1 MIMQLKSY
9 FTEAIKPLVVR
20 RAIRVALIVGVILNA
35 INQGYSILNGFHNFH
50 TLQFVLTFIV
60 PYLVSTYSVVLAKF
74 NFVSGEV
81 ASVDALIQCKKCN
94 GSTFKIHKGE
104 LVPYCPSCQ
113 EKTIWKM
120 MKLIPP
126 VSVLEDD
133 KVKSNALFAE
143 FNPAPVLRVNA
154 SGQII
159 KANPKARILFNI
171 EGEGEPVQKVIP
183 EIGDLN
189 FRHFILKNDTTTYQI
204 KIQDDY
210 YQIDLKAVVDL
221 DVFHIYASKNTQLI
235 EERNQR
241 LLFQTAIEKTSDS
254 VMVTD
259 TQGSIVYVNQAFENH
274 SGYTLQEI
282 KGKNPR
288 ILNSGFQKADVYKEM
303 WETITKGEIWK
314 GLFRNKK
321 KNGELYWER
330 VTITPVTQPDGAIS
344 HFMALKED
352 VSQELKLKDDLNSFA
367 LFAKHNPSPVVRFGV
382 DGIIVEANPAATK
395 VFEQKTIVGH
405 AIDALIPE
413 LKALN
418 IDALIQGDKKEI
430 IIAQIGES
438 YYQLVVKGVNEL
450 QLCHVYGTDVT
461 AEKLAEQKI
470 NSMALFARYNPA
482 PVLRFNE
489 FGEIVEANPAA
500 KELFNAEKIIGQKI
514 ELYIKEF
521 KTIDIKELIATN
533 LEHTLSFSV
542 EGKSFQLVVRG
553 VNELGLCHVYG
564 SDITAQKQA
573 EEIIESMAL
582 FAKLNPEPVFRFNSE
597 FKIVEANPASLE
609 TFPNMSKGN
618 DVREVIPP
626 FGDISVLDFIN
637 GNKQIL
643 REEKISEKIYRFM
656 IRGLRET
663 QVCQVY
669 SSDITVRVE
678 QEQMIKEQAEK
689 ISSSIQYASNIQAA
703 ILPNLN
709 YVSEILP
716 QNMMLYLPRD
726 VVSGDFYWIKKVGE
740 SIVIAIAD
748 CTGHG
753 VPGAFMSMLGV
764 AFLNEI
770 VKPEKLVANEILNE
784 LRDYVINTLSNS
796 QDSRADGMDMA
807 LCIIEPTK
815 KVIQYAG
822 AYNPFVLINK
832 LGITEIKADR
842 MPIGRYVNQHKP
854 FTLHEIPYSTGD
866 VVYLFSDGYHD
877 QIGGPN
883 LQKYGSRNFKE
894 LLVSIHEMDFE
905 EQKKILNKT
914 LVDWTNTFYRIDDVI
929 VMGFRLP

>member
-1 MIMQLKSY
+1 MKLKSY
-9 FTEAIKPLVVR
+9 FAEAIKPLVVR
-20 RAIRVALIVGVILNA
+20 RAIRVALIVGIILNA
-35 INQGYSILNGFHNFH
+35 INQGYSITHGFQNFH
-50 TLQFVLTFIV
+50 VLQFILTFIV
-60 PYLVSTYSVVLAKF
+60 PYLVSTYSVVLSKF

-104 LVPYCPSCQ
+104 LVPYCPSCK
-113 EKTIWKM
+113 EKTTWKM
-120 MKLIPP
+120 MNLLPP
-126 VSVLEDD
+126 VSVVEDD
-133 KVKSNALFAE
+133 KLKSNALFAE

-171 EGEGEPVQKVIP
+171 EGEGEHIQNVIP
-183 EIGDLN
+183 EISTLD
-189 FRHFILKNDTTTYQI
+189 FKSFISKNDSSAYQI

-210 YQIDLKAVVDL
+210 YQLDLKAVVDL

-241 LLFQTAIEKTSDS
+241 LLFQTAIEKTTDS

-259 TQGSIVYVNQAFENH
+259 TQGGIVFVNSAFENH
-274 SGYTLQEI
+274 SGYSLQEI

-288 ILNSGFQKADVYKEM
+288 ILKSGFQKDEVYKEM

-314 GLFRNKK
+314 GLFRNRK

-330 VTITPVTQPDGAIS
+330 ATITPVSQPDGSIS
-344 HFMALKED
+344 HYMALKED
-352 VSQELKLKDDLNSFA
+352 VSEELKLKDDLNSFA
-367 LFAKHNPSPVVRFGV
+367 LFAKHNPSPVMRFGA
-382 DGIIVEANPAATK
+382 DGVIVEANPAATK
-395 VFEQKTIVGH
+395 LF
-405 AIDALIPE
+405 E
-413 LKALN
+413 LKTLIGLNAFELIRDIKAMN
-418 IDALIQGDKKEI
+418 IDTLIKDDKKEI
-430 IIAQIGES
+430 LTAQIGES
-438 YYQLVVKGVNEL
+438 YFQLVIKGVNEL
-450 QLCHVYGTDVT
+450 QLCHVYGTDITVQKH
-461 AEKLAEQKI
+461 AEK
-470 NSMALFARYNPA
+470 
-482 PVLRFNE
+482 
-489 FGEIVEANPAA
+489 
-500 KELFNAEKIIGQKI
+500 
-514 ELYIKEF
+514 
-521 KTIDIKELIATN
+521 
-533 LEHTLSFSV
+533 
-542 EGKSFQLVVRG
+542 
-553 VNELGLCHVYG
+553 
-564 SDITAQKQA
+564 
-573 EEIIESMAL
+573 IIESMAL

-597 FKIVEANPASLE
+597 FKIVEANPAALE
-609 TFPNMSKGN
+609 TFPEMIKGN

-626 FGDISVLDFIN
+626 FADIPVFDFIN

-643 REEKISEKIYRFM
+643 REENINEKIYRFM

-669 SSDITVRVE
+669 SSDITLRVE
-678 QEQMIKEQAEK
+678 QEQMIQEQAEK
-689 ISSSIQYASNIQAA
+689 ISSSIRYASNIQAA
-703 ILPNLN
+703 VLPNLN
-709 YVSEILP
+709 YVGEILP

-770 VKPEKLVANEILNE
+770 VKPEKVIANEILNE
-784 LRDYVINTLSNS
+784 LRNYVINTLSNS

-854 FTLHEIPYSTGD
+854 FTLHEIPYTEGD

-883 LQKYGSRNFKE
+883 LQKYGSKNFKE
-894 LLVSIHEMDFE
+894 LLLSIHEKSFD
-905 EQKKILNKT
+905 EQKIILNKT
-914 LVDWTNTFYRIDDVI
+914 LDDWTSAFHRIDDVI
-929 VMGFRLP
+929 VMGFKLT

>member
-1 MIMQLKSY
+1 MNLKSY
-9 FTEAIKPLVVR
+9 FAEAINPLVVR
-20 RAIRVALIVGVILNA
+20 RAIRVALIVGIILNA
-35 INQGYSILNGFHNFH
+35 INQGYSITHGFQNFH
-50 TLQFVLTFIV
+50 VLQFILTFIV
-60 PYLVSTYSVVLAKF
+60 PYLVSTYSVVLSKF

-94 GSTFKIHKGE
+94 GSHFKIHKGE
-104 LVPYCPSCQ
+104 LVPYCPSCNN
-113 EKTIWKM
+113 KTTWRMIQ
-120 MKLIPP
+120 LLPP

-133 KVKSNALFAE
+133 KLKSNALFAE

-154 SGQII
+154 NGQII

-171 EGEGEPVQKVIP
+171 EGEGEHIQNVIP
-183 EIGDLN
+183 EISTLD
-189 FRHFILKNDTTTYQI
+189 FKRFISKNDSSAYQV

-210 YQIDLKAVVDL
+210 YQLDLKAVVDL

-241 LLFQTAIEKTSDS
+241 LLFQTAIEKTTDS

-259 TQGSIVYVNQAFENH
+259 TQGGIVFVNSAFENH
-274 SGYTLQEI
+274 SGYSLQEI

-288 ILNSGFQKADVYKEM
+288 ILKSGFQKDEVYKEM

-314 GLFRNKK
+314 GLFRNRK

-330 VTITPVTQPDGAIS
+330 ATITPVSQPDGSIS
-344 HFMALKED
+344 HYMALKED
-352 VSQELKLKDDLNSFA
+352 VSEELKLKDDLNSFA
-367 LFAKHNPSPVVRFGV
+367 LFAKHNPSPVMRFGA
-382 DGIIVEANPAATK
+382 DGVIVEANPAATK
-395 VFEQKTIVGH
+395 LFELKTIIGLNAFELIRDIK
-405 AIDALIPE
+405 AINIETLINE
-413 LKALN
+413 
-418 IDALIQGDKKEI
+418 DKKEI
-430 IIAQIGES
+430 LTAQIGES
-438 YYQLVVKGVNEL
+438 YFQLVIKGVNEL
-450 QLCHVYGTDVT
+450 QLCHVYGTD
-461 AEKLAEQKI
+461 
-470 NSMALFARYNPA
+470 
-482 PVLRFNE
+482 
-489 FGEIVEANPAA
+489 
-500 KELFNAEKIIGQKI
+500 
-514 ELYIKEF
+514 
-521 KTIDIKELIATN
+521 
-533 LEHTLSFSV
+533 
-542 EGKSFQLVVRG
+542 
-553 VNELGLCHVYG
+553 
-564 SDITAQKQA
+564 ITAQKQA
-573 EEIIESMAL
+573 ENIIESMAL
-582 FAKLNPEPVFRFNSE
+582 FAKLNPEPVFRFDSE
-597 FKIVEANPASLE
+597 FKIVEANPAALE
-609 TFPNMSKGN
+609 TFPEMIKGN

-626 FGDISVLDFIN
+626 FADIPVIDSIN
-637 GNKQIL
+637 ENKLIL
-643 REEKISEKIYRFM
+643 REENVNEKIYRFM
-656 IRGLRET
+656 IRGLSET

-669 SSDITVRVE
+669 SSDITLRVE
-678 QEQMIKEQAEK
+678 QEQMIKLQAEK
-689 ISSSIQYASNIQAA
+689 ISSSIRYASNIQAA
-703 ILPNLN
+703 VLPNLN
-709 YVSEILP
+709 YISEILP
-716 QNMMLYLPRD
+716 HNMMLYLPRD

-784 LRDYVINTLSNS
+784 LRNYVINTLSNS

-854 FTLHEIPYSTGD
+854 FTLHEIPYTEGD

-883 LQKYGSRNFKE
+883 LQKYGSKNFKE
-894 LLVSIHEMDFE
+894 LLLSIHEKSFD
-905 EQKKILNKT
+905 EQKNILNET
-914 LVDWTNTFYRIDDVI
+914 LDNWTSTFNRIDDII
-929 VMGFRLP
+929 VMGFRL